1 MFWWCTRLELSA
13 FVTIGMALV
22 IVGVILIVVALVR
35 ASMGGEKS
43 GDSRVRGAGVI
54 MIGPIP
60 IVFGTDKQSVKAVL
74 ALALSVVV
82 LVTFVV
88 YYWMLR

>member
-1 MFWWCTRLELSA
+1 MELSA

>member
-1 MFWWCTRLELSA
+1 
-13 FVTIGMALV
+13 MALV

-35 ASMGGEKS
+35 ASMGGGKS

-60 IVFGTDKQSVKAVL
+60 IVFGTDKNSVKAVLVL

>member
-1 MFWWCTRLELSA
+1 MELSV
-13 FVTIGMALV
+13 FVIIGMALV

-35 ASMGGEKS
+35 ASMGGKS

-60 IVFGTDKQSVKAVL
+60 IVFGTDKNSVKAVLVL

>member
-1 MFWWCTRLELSA
+1 MELSA

-35 ASMGGEKS
+35 ASMGGEKG